1 MNNFRHLMAPP
12 LITLSKMK
20 LNLKYL
26 ILIQPSII
34 DIVVSQVKKLIIF
47 KSNNITTQITIFKLF
62 KDSRSN
68 SIEFSISPI
77 IFSSY

>member
-1 MNNFRHLMAPP
+1 MNNFRHLMAHP